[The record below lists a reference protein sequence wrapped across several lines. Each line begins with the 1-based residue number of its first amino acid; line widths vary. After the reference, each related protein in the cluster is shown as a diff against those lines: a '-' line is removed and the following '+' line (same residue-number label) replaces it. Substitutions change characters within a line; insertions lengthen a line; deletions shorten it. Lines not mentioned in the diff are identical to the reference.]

1 MRSKTFIVLAA
12 FVSIAISTYAAE
24 PPPKLLPGEALTLG
38 TRTPARITGT
48 FVHDKVTVGFDSVRE
63 GTNVHLTLRDV
74 EGRPIYDAQ
83 SDGKT
88 YRLDFRGKPRISR
101 VAIPLARFGGRGNSR
116 YDASRLALSAR
127 PRLIQRAAEQDQRPG
142 GDRSRGR
149 ASAMSR
155 PAKRSL
161 QERLLRDVR
170 AGLHLLEVGVRRLL
184 HARRLSHA
192 RRHMPAMRLWILFA
206 PWRLCALLHGDL
218 VPWRASVYGHQPLPD
233 SAELLM

>member
-1 MRSKTFIVLAA
+1 MALLIGSRKIEEAFMRSKTFIVLAA

-88 YRLDFRGKPRISR
+88 YRLDFYNGK
-101 VAIPLARFGGRGNSR
+101 
-116 YDASRLALSAR
+116 
-127 PRLIQRAAEQDQRPG
+127 
-142 GDRSRGR
+142 
-149 ASAMSR
+149 
-155 PAKRSL
+155 
-161 QERLLRDVR
+161 
-170 AGLHLLEVGVRRLL
+170 
-184 HARRLSHA
+184 
-192 RRHMPAMRLWILFA
+192 LFA
-206 PWRLCALLHGDL
+206 TGA
-218 VPWRASVYGHQPLPD
+218 VPV
-233 SAELLM
+233 